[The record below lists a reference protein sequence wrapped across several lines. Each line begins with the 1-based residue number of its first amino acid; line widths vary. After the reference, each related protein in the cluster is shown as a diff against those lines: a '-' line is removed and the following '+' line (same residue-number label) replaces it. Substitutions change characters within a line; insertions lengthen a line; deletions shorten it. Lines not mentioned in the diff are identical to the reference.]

1 MSTSQA
7 SDRVVTI
14 GVAHFPPYSFAEE
27 GNIAGVEVEI
37 IRESLSA
44 MGYWPEFV
52 GFPYGR
58 LPIAFTNKQV
68 DASIVTMKSYDGLEV
83 FYSDIVLPEYQTV
96 AIQINNREGMISGI
110 SDLKGKSILAHQRA
124 NQFYGV
130 EFSNIAE
137 ENAKNEKYHEIAD
150 QQRQVEMLFRN
161 RVEVIVLA
169 YEIFLYYKE
178 ISEFRDTDIEY
189 NVSRIFGNKFGFHN
203 VFWDETVRNDFE
215 EGLKHIKENGT
226 YEHILRKY
234 LKDYHASK
242 N

>member
-1 MSTSQA
+1 
-7 SDRVVTI
+7 
-14 GVAHFPPYSFAEE
+14 
-27 GNIAGVEVEI
+27 
-37 IRESLSA
+37 
-44 MGYWPEFV
+44 
-52 GFPYGR
+52 
-58 LPIAFTNKQV
+58 
-68 DASIVTMKSYDGLEV
+68 
-83 FYSDIVLPEYQTV
+83 
-96 AIQINNREGMISGI
+96 
-110 SDLKGKSILAHQRA
+110 
-124 NQFYGV
+124 
-130 EFSNIAE
+130 
-137 ENAKNEKYHEIAD
+137 
-150 QQRQVEMLFRN
+150 MLFRN